1 MNQKSSNADTSQV
14 LEWGVHSIKRSFSYS
29 LSVAVTNGQKQ
40 QVIWVVNYCSS
51 SMEQS
56 SSDHSSPSPHVSQHD
71 VSIPGEPSVRLAT
84 IHEAEELEAWVHT
97 ETFEFTHHQSTT
109 YSSVEF
115 NLFDTGCDSWNID
128 NSDATVTANYTLT
141 SKVT

>member
-1 MNQKSSNADTSQV
+1 
-14 LEWGVHSIKRSFSYS
+14 
-29 LSVAVTNGQKQ
+29 
-40 QVIWVVNYCSS
+40 
-51 SMEQS
+51 MEQS

-97 ETFEFTHHQSTT
+97 ETFEFTHHQSMT